1 MIINYLPLIC
11 VIINITK
18 FRRRIIMSKRY
29 IVEFGTGVDLHGGD
43 VTKAAKKAVK
53 DAVSH
58 CCLCGIEEILGV
70 KDFDES
76 MFLKI
81 KIGSPHPEKVN
92 KSELM
97 EAIPFGKAEIE
108 VVEGGLSF
116 EGLYVPSLGEGKTIV
131 MVNAA
136 ITVFVK

>member
-1 MIINYLPLIC
+1 ML
-11 VIINITK
+11 
-18 FRRRIIMSKRY
+18 KRY

-58 CCLCGIEEILGV
+58 CCLCGIDEIHGV
-70 KDFDES
+70 KNFNEG
-76 MFLKI
+76 MQIKL
-81 KIGSPHPEKVN
+81 KIGSPNPDKIDKDAV
-92 KSELM
+92 L
-97 EAIPFGKAEIE
+97 AVIPFGKAEIE

-116 EGLYVPSLGEGKTIV
+116 GGLSVPSLGEGSTIV

-136 ITVFVK
+136 ITVFIEA

>member
-1 MIINYLPLIC
+1 
-11 VIINITK
+11 
-18 FRRRIIMSKRY
+18 MSKRY

-43 VTKAAKKAVK
+43 VTKAARKAVK

-70 KDFDES
+70 KDFDEG

-81 KIGSPHPEKVN
+81 RIGAPYPEKVDT
-92 KSELM
+92 SELM
-97 EAIPFGKAEIE
+97 DSIPFGKAEIE

-116 EGLYVPSLGEGKTIV
+116 EGLYVPSLGEGNTIV

-136 ITVFVK
+136 ITVYVK